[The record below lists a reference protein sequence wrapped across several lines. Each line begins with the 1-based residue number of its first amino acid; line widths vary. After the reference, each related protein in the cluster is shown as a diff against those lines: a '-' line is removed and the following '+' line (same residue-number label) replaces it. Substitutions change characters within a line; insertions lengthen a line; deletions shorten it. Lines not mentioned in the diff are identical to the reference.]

1 MEKQQIPNGTL
12 ILIMGIL
19 SIIGCCCYGVPGLI
33 FGIVAIILASKASK
47 VYMENPESYSG
58 YGNVKA
64 GKIMGIIGVV
74 LSIIM
79 VLVYV
84 WLITSIGWENLQE
97 LQGIQDPEEMQR
109 KIEELMQQQQ

>member
-12 ILIMGIL
+12 VLVMGIL
-19 SIIGCCCYGVPGLI
+19 SIIGCCCYGIPGLI
-33 FGIVAIILASKASK
+33 FGIVAIILAGKASK
-47 VYMENPESYSG
+47 VYMEAPENYSG

-74 LSIIM
+74 LSLLF
-79 VLVYV
+79 VLGLA

-97 LQGIQDPEEMQR
+97 LQGIEDPEKMQR

>member
-12 ILIMGIL
+12 VLVMGIL

-33 FGIVAIILASKASK
+33 FGIVAIILGGKATK
-47 VYMENPESYSG
+47 LYMEAPENYTG
-58 YGNVKA
+58 FGNVKA

-79 VLVYV
+79 VLIYV
-84 WLITSIGWENLQE
+84 WMISSFGWEALQD
-97 LQGIQDPEEMQR
+97 Q
-109 KIEELMQQQQ
+109 ELMQEKMQEMMGQ